1 MGVVPLAGGERGS
14 ILVPIKDL
22 NTIFLRGVA
31 IRYNR
36 NGIIIKPI
44 LLSYR
49 KLAKQFAIG
58 SKLVFPVL
66 YCCGNSLVTIFQG
79 GLINTML
86 SQEDCGTREPAQDAL
101 YKLIFTR
108 LIPTIFALVLRDKNL
123 FIISLL
129 NDGVQTLCREGYSDA
144 T

>member
-1 MGVVPLAGGERGS
+1 
-14 ILVPIKDL
+14 VPIKDL
-22 NTIFLRGVA
+22 DAILLRGVA
-31 IRYNR
+31 VGHDG

-58 SKLVFPVL
+58 SKLVFSVL
-66 YCCGNSLVTIFQG
+66 HCCGNSLVTIFQG

-101 YKLIFTR
+101 YELIFTR
-108 LIPTIFALVLRDKNL
+108 LIPTIFTLMLRDKNL
-123 FIISLL
+123 FVISLL